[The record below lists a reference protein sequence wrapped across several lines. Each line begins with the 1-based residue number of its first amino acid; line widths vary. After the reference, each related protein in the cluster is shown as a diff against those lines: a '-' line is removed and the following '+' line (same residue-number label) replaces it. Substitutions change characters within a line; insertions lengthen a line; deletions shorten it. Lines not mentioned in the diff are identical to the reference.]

1 MGTLFKYLKRLINPS
16 TSGKCLFHLPHHSM
30 TSSSLLIGSHRHT
43 VTELQ
48 NHQLQLQ
55 LLQTVHAMDHMRQYG
70 TPKS

>member
-1 MGTLFKYLKRLINPS
+1 MLVPPAPSQYDIKLIIDW
-16 TSGKCLFHLPHHSM
+16 L
-30 TSSSLLIGSHRHT
+30 T